1 LKVAVTVKIKLSKRI
16 RLTVPAPYVIR
27 SRVMTNY
34 LKILLLAAAL
44 AALPAAFAQGE
55 ETEEEPPAA
64 RGYLP
69 ASVYPAICI
78 YGGAARGL
86 SYGAADDITGRAAA
100 VNAGGPLDDV
110 GTVSAFGVAFDF
122 YLLKRLATSL
132 ILTHEI
138 APRRKATLAYDFAS
152 FPKISRLIT
161 EPVMIE
167 EQLEYKLQNIDY
179 KIALKYVLFPDWPA
193 TPYAAAGVGGNST
206 LIELRDQVS
215 NALIQKGLDGVL
227 LANGSF
233 QQFSF
238 DWALYAGVQ
247 LNLGD
252 SLFLVAEYARD
263 RQFREHTFAGYKYR
277 TNLDAFYAGAGW
289 RFL

>member
-1 LKVAVTVKIKLSKRI
+1 MKVAVAVKIKLSKRI
-16 RLTVPAPYVIR
+16 RLTAHAPYVIR
-27 SRVMTNY
+27 FNVMTSY
-34 LKILLLAAAL
+34 LKVLLLAAAL

-55 ETEEEPPAA
+55 ETEEEPPEA

-78 YGGAARGL
+78 YGGAARGP
-86 SYGAADDITGRAAA
+86 SFDAAGDITERAAV

-110 GTVSAFGVAFDF
+110 GTMSAFGVAFDF
-122 YLLKRLATSL
+122 YVVKRLAASL

-138 APRRKATLAYDFAS
+138 APRRKATLEYDFAS
-152 FPKISRLIT
+152 FPKISPLIT

-167 EQLEYKLQNIDY
+167 EQLEYKFQNIDY
-179 KIALKYVLFPDWPA
+179 KIALKYVFFPDWFA
-193 TPYAAAGVGGNST
+193 TPYAGAGLGGNST
-206 LIELRDQVS
+206 LVELRDRVS

-227 LANGSF
+227 LTNGSF

-238 DWALYAGVQ
+238 DWALYGGVQ

-252 SLFLVAEYARD
+252 SLFLVVEYTRD
-263 RQFREHTFAGYKYR
+263 RQFREHTFAGYKYQ
-277 TNLDAFYAGAGW
+277 TNLDGFYAGAGW

>member
-1 LKVAVTVKIKLSKRI
+1 MKVAVTVKIKLSKRI

-27 SRVMTNY
+27 SKVMTNY
-34 LKILLLAAAL
+34 LKVLLLAAAL

-55 ETEEEPPAA
+55 EPQEEPTEA

-78 YGGAARGL
+78 YGGAARGP
-86 SYGAADDITGRAAA
+86 SFDAADDITGRAAA
-100 VNAGGPLDDV
+100 VHAGGPLDDI
-110 GTVSAFGVAFDF
+110 GTMSAFGVAFDF
-122 YLLKRLATSL
+122 YLFKRVATSL

-167 EQLEYKLQNIDY
+167 EQLEYKFQNIDY
-179 KIALKYVLFPDWPA
+179 KIALKYVFFPDWPA
-193 TPYAAAGVGGNST
+193 TPYAAAGLGGNST

-277 TNLDAFYAGAGW
+277 TNLDGFYAGAGW

>member
-1 LKVAVTVKIKLSKRI
+1 MIDYIKVLF
-16 RLTVPAPYVIR
+16 
-27 SRVMTNY
+27 
-34 LKILLLAAAL
+34 LAAAL
-44 AALPAAFAQGE
+44 AALPAAFAQEE
-55 ETEEEPPAA
+55 ETQEEPTEALA
-64 RGYLP
+64 YLP
-69 ASVYPAICI
+69 ASVYPAIYI
-78 YGGAARGL
+78 YGGAARGP
-86 SYGAADDITGRAAA
+86 SFDAADDITGRAAA
-100 VNAGGPLDDV
+100 VHAGGPLDDV
-110 GTVSAFGVAFDF
+110 GTMSAFGVTFDF
-122 YLLKRLATSL
+122 YIFKRFATSL

-167 EQLEYKLQNIDY
+167 EQLEYKFQNIDY
-179 KIALKYVLFPDWPA
+179 KIAVKYVFFPDWRA
-193 TPYAAAGVGGNST
+193 TPYAAAGLGGNST

-215 NALIQKGLDGVL
+215 NALIQKALNGAL
-227 LANGSF
+227 LTNGSF

-252 SLFLVAEYARD
+252 SLFFVAEYVRD
-263 RQFREHTFAGYKYR
+263 RQFREHTFAGYRYR
-277 TNLDAFYAGAGW
+277 TNLEGLYAGGGW